1 MGFLDAVSPLSR
13 RWRRI
18 SKEATDAIFR
28 AAAHQAQAAGIRD
41 PAKEAARLAGLYSI
55 VRRPRRWQE
64 FGEVAFHIAVSY
76 PPDLAYTILYNLRGC
91 LADQRYDPVPLI
103 LKALEEMQGFKPSH
117 AQLHTGP
124 SGSGQAAFHDSSVRA
139 GKAAQILAREISTV
153 PLRYASGIWVAA
165 NPRAQPF
172 IHAALKEF
180 NPRAERIL
188 SARPRTWWLTP
199 TGAVRGLLGILF
211 GRDQS

>member
-41 PAKEAARLAGLYSI
+41 PAKEATRLAGLYSI
-55 VRRPRRWQE
+55 ERRPPRWQE
-64 FGEVAFHIAVSY
+64 FGEVAFHITVSY
-76 PPDLAYTILYNLRGC
+76 PPDLAYTILYSLRGC
-91 LADQRYDPVPLI
+91 VAGARHDPVPLI
-103 LKALEEMQGFKPSH
+103 LKALEEMQGFRPSH
-117 AQLHTGP
+117 AQLNMEL
-124 SGSGQAAFHDSSVRA
+124 SGSGDDAFHDASVRA

-165 NPRAQPF
+165 NPKAQPF

-180 NPRAERIL
+180 NPRAAQIL
-188 SARPRTWWLTP
+188 AQRPKTWWLTS
-199 TGAVRGLLGILF
+199 TGIVRGLLGMLF
-211 GRDQS
+211 GKDEP